1 MDTPKDVRAR
11 GMRPAGQDAHGG
23 KIGSVRGRKGVTK
36 GDSLHGQVW
45 PGGLVDDENG
55 LESDEMEL
63 KQLAAGLGV
72 PSMAHG
78 NDSNDAGDGAE
89 DLDAT
94 QSDTE
99 ECSSQKAAVDARQ
112 QQLLAKGAQMLGLKL
127 PTGTDEEAQADKE
140 KFVRALAAQL
150 SPADKVQA

>member
-1 MDTPKDVRAR
+1 MSAR
-11 GMRPAGQDAHGG
+11 GLCPAGQDAHGG
-23 KIGSVRGRKGVTK
+23 DIGSVRGWKGVTK

-45 PGGLVDDENG
+45 AGGLVDDEHG

-63 KQLAAGLGV
+63 KQLAASLGV
-72 PSMAHG
+72 PPMAHG
-78 NDSNDAGDGAE
+78 NESNDARHGAE

-94 QSDTE
+94 ESVTE
-99 ECSSQKAAVDARQ
+99 EWGSEEEAMDARQ

-127 PTGTDEEAQADKE
+127 PTEATDEEAQADKE

-150 SPADKVQA
+150 SPADKVKA